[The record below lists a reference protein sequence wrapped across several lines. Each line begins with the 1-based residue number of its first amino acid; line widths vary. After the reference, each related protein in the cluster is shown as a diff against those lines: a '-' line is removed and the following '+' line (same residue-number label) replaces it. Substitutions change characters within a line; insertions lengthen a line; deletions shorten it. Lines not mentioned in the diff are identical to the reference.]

1 MFEDM
6 NTWTHIVSWR
16 TLSNDDSPWI
26 WLKNYLFQ
34 NQKRSE
40 TDRSLGAQSSK
51 ADLNWAKKQRFLS
64 SNRSSFPCSVK
75 EATFYFCPCDHSG
88 TELQQPIW
96 INFFVTFNFFRGFW
110 LISPFSLSSLFL
122 LLFIVPLDIATDYLI
137 ALLPKYLQ
145 MVQFSSMGHHDSQF
159 VGFEKDRHR

>member
-1 MFEDM
+1 MA
-6 NTWTHIVSWR
+6 NTFGRRIEVR
-16 TLSNDDSPWI
+16 TMQMMIAREFDW
-26 WLKNYLFQ
+26 KNYLFQ

-40 TDRSLGAQSSK
+40 TDRSLGTQSGK

-96 INFFVTFNFFRGFW
+96 INVFATVDLFRGFW

-122 LLFIVPLDIATDYLI
+122 LLFIVPLDIATNYLI
-137 ALLPKYLQ
+137 AFLPKYLQ
-145 MVQFSSMGHHDSQF
+145 MMQFSSMGHHDSQF